1 MASQETREDLHRRG
15 VRGHPGP
22 SHRAGWAH
30 GVCVHVQVLAGVGE
44 AGSQI
49 SIKVFTK

>member
-22 SHRAGWAH
+22 SHRAH